1 MWRYLHSRVRLGDR
15 GAAAVEFALILPL
28 LLLFLFGVVQ
38 FGFLFSVYNT
48 MTHAARE
55 GARGMAVEQLN
66 EADGELLTRARLSVY
81 GGLPFTVVTDAP
93 DPSVSTDLDVT
104 VAVSVPMAD
113 AMFVD
118 VLGLADGQTI
128 STQVVMRR
136 E

>member
-1 MWRYLHSRVRLGDR
+1 MGES
-15 GAAAVEFALILPL
+15 GAAAVEFALTLPL

-48 MTHAARE
+48 MVHAARE
-55 GARGMAVEQLN
+55 GARGMAVEQLD
-66 EADGELLTRARLSVY
+66 EVAGETLTRARLAAYS
-81 GGLPFTVVTDAP
+81 GLPFTVVTDAP
-93 DPSVSTDLDVT
+93 DPSVPTDLDVS

-118 VLGLADGQTI
+118 VLGLAGGQNI

>member
-1 MWRYLHSRVRLGDR
+1 MRRYVRSIRRLGDR

-38 FGFLFSVYNT
+38 FGFMFSVYNT
-48 MTHAARE
+48 MVHAARE
-55 GARGMAVEQLN
+55 GARAMAVEQLD
-66 EADGELLTRARLSVY
+66 EGEGETLTRARLSAY

-93 DPSVSTDLDVT
+93 DPAVPTDLDVT

-118 VLGLADGQTI
+118 VLGLTEGRNI

>member
-1 MWRYLHSRVRLGDR
+1 MWRYLQTKVRLGDR
-15 GAAAVEFALILPL
+15 GAAAVEFALVLPL

-48 MTHAARE
+48 MVHAARE
-55 GARGMAVEQLN
+55 GARGMAVEQLD
-66 EADGELLTRARLSVY
+66 EADGETLTRARLSVY
-81 GGLPFTVVTDAP
+81 GGLPFTVVADAP

-118 VLGLADGQTI
+118 VLGLAAGQTI

>member
-1 MWRYLHSRVRLGDR
+1 MFQYLRSKARLGES

-48 MTHAARE
+48 MVHAARE
-55 GARGMAVEQLN
+55 GARGMAVEQLD
-66 EADGELLTRARLSVY
+66 EVAGENLTRARLTAY

-93 DPSVSTDLDVT
+93 DPSVPTDLDVS

-118 VLGLADGQTI
+118 VLGLAGGQNI

>member
-1 MWRYLHSRVRLGDR
+1 MRRHAEQRCHLDDR
-15 GAAAVEFALILPL
+15 GATAVEFALILPL

-48 MTHAARE
+48 MVHAARE
-55 GARGMAVEQLN
+55 GARGMAVEQMN
-66 EADGELLTRARLSVY
+66 EADGQTLTRARLSAY
-81 GGLPFTVVTDAP
+81 SGLPFTVVTDAP
-93 DPSVSTDLDVT
+93 DPTVPTDLDVT

-118 VLGLADGQTI
+118 VLGLAQGRNI